1 MKPKL
6 FRVTTVSE
14 SLKILL
20 KGQHKFMSENGFE
33 VIGVSTPGVA
43 LDEVNTNENVRVIG
57 LSMSRKITPI
67 KDVLSVYYLYKILK
81 KEKPL
86 LVHSHTPKAGIVS
99 MLAAK
104 LANVPIRMHT
114 VAGLPLMEAKGFKR
128 ILLNCVEKVTYA
140 CATNVFPNSKG
151 LFQFIVNEE
160 LVSSKKLK
168 VIANGSSNGIDTS
181 FFDSENISEVEKE
194 ELRTKLNIHN
204 TDFVFVF
211 VGRLVGDKGINE
223 LIEAFSRINVCNVKL
238 LLVGEFENDL
248 DPLLIKTIYEIEKNP
263 NIISVGFQS
272 DVRSYF
278 GISNCLVFPSYRE
291 GFPNVVMQ
299 AGAMGLPSIVSDIN
313 GCNEIIEEGI
323 NGTIIP
329 SKNIEALFCS
339 MQKIIHDEMWR
350 NQLASNARNKIVSR
364 YEQQLVWDAI
374 LNEYKSLLIEKGL
387 KNV

>member
-43 LDEVNTNENVRVIG
+43 LNDVNTNENIRVIG

-114 VAGLPLMEAKGFKR
+114 VAGLPLMEAKGSKR
-128 ILLNCVEKVTYA
+128 ILLNFVEKVTYA

-168 VIANGSSNGIDTS
+168 LIANGSSNGIDTS
-181 FFDSENISEVEKE
+181 FFDSENISVVQKE

-248 DPLLIKTIYEIEKNP
+248 DPLLIKTINEIEKNP

-272 DVRSYF
+272 DVRPYF

-329 SKNIEALFCS
+329 SKDIEALFCS
-339 MQKIIHDEMWR
+339 MQKIINDKMWR
-350 NQLASNARNKIVSR
+350 NQLACNARDKIVSH
-364 YEQQLVWDAI
+364 YEQQVVWEAI

-387 KNV
+387 QYV

>member
-6 FRVTTVSE
+6 FRVTTIPE
-14 SLKILL
+14 SLKTLL
-20 KGQHKFMSENGFE
+20 KGQHKFMAANGFE
-33 VIGVSTPGVA
+33 VIGVASNGKA
-43 LDEVNTNENVRVIG
+43 LVDVSQDENIGVIG
-57 LSMSRKITPI
+57 LNMTRKITLFRDI
-67 KDVLSVYYLYKILK
+67 LSVYNLYKVIR
-81 KEKPL
+81 KEKPII
-86 LVHSHTPKAGIVS
+86 VHSHTPKAGIVS
-99 MLAAK
+99 MLASK
-104 LANVPIRMHT
+104 LANVPIRLHT
-114 VAGLPLMEAKGFKR
+114 VAGLPLMEAKGSKR
-128 ILLNCVEKVTYA
+128 ILLNFVEKVTYA

-204 TDFVFVF
+204 TDFVFIF

-248 DPLLIKTIYEIEKNP
+248 DPLLIKTINEIEKNP

-272 DVRSYF
+272 DVRPYF

-323 NGTIIP
+323 NGTIITIKDTK
-329 SKNIEALFCS
+329 SLFES
-339 MQKIIHDEMWR
+339 MLKMVNNEHWR
-350 NQLASNARNKIVSR
+350 CQLASNARDKIVSR
-364 YEQQLVWDAI
+364 YEQQVVWDAI
-374 LNEYKSLLIEKGL
+374 LNEYKSLLIEKEL
-387 KNV
+387 QNV

>member
-43 LDEVNTNENVRVIG
+43 LDEVNTNENIRVIG

-67 KDVLSVYYLYKILK
+67 KDVLSVYFLYKILK

-114 VAGLPLMEAKGFKR
+114 VAGLPLMEAKGSKR
-128 ILLNCVEKVTYA
+128 ILLNFVEKVTYA

-204 TDFVFVF
+204 TDFVFIF

-223 LIEAFSRINVCNVKL
+223 LIKAFSRMNVCNVKL

-248 DPLLIKTIYEIEKNP
+248 DPLLIKTINEIEKNP

-272 DVRSYF
+272 DVRPYF
-278 GISNCLVFPSYRE
+278 AISNCLVFPSYRE

-329 SKNIEALFCS
+329 SKDIEALFCS
-339 MQKIIHDEMWR
+339 MQKIINDEMWR
-350 NQLASNARNKIVSR
+350 NQLASNARDKIVSR

-374 LNEYKSLLIEKGL
+374 LNEYKSLLIEKEL
-387 KNV
+387 QNV